1 MKKKC
6 LPMDRS
12 ISPCQFALPYSLWY
26 GFSTCLAS
34 LYNHICELLAINL
47 LTYISNWFFFSGS
60 TLTDT
65 EINVVSALSLYVLIN
80 IIRAVCF
87 Q

>member
-1 MKKKC
+1 MTVC
-6 LPMDRS
+6 PSLQPMVW
-12 ISPCQFALPYSLWY
+12 IFNLH
-26 GFSTCLAS
+26 
-34 LYNHICELLAINL
+34 HICELLAINL

-60 TLTDT
+60 TLTHT